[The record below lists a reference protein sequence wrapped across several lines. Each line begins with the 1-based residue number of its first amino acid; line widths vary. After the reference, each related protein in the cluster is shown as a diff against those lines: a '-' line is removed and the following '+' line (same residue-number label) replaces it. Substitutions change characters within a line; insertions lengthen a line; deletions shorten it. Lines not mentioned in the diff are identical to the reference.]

1 MVNDITI
8 FLRAFKTMNNALEQ
22 LRDLNGDELQ
32 HWLNGMND
40 DEFEEW
46 LTSAGLLH
54 SFQVCDN
61 CGGRMKFEKRTW
73 ICYKRACREGHK
85 KPQKGLRAK
94 TFFEHAELSPK
105 QVFKLSYLWLQGRLT
120 VDDTAYETK
129 ISHKTIVH
137 WWEKFRA
144 ICRGIFWKVLKN
156 VNVFKLITVGIL
168 SWSVVIM

>member
-1 MVNDITI
+1 MTSLFFCVLSKRWTT
-8 FLRAFKTMNNALEQ
+8 LLNNFVILMETSFNIG
-22 LRDLNGDELQ
+22 LTG
-32 HWLNGMND
+32 W
-40 DEFEEW
+40 FEEW

-156 VNVFKLITVGIL
+156 VNVTVGIL